1 MHSVTIMDNIYSEG
15 MLCEFGKAV
24 AKRRGRGRLTK
35 KKQNLYMGKNEE
47 LEVCPSPWDGT
58 FK

>member
-1 MHSVTIMDNIYSEG
+1 MHSVTIMDNIYSGG

-35 KKQNLYMGKNEE
+35 KKQNLYMGKNEG
-47 LEVCPSPWDGT
+47 LEVCPSPWDWDI
-58 FK
+58 